1 METWIEWGGF
11 PRALRTSEPP
21 IILSFFWSKILS
33 WIQEKPS
40 FKTNVC
46 VPTRISGGDELTFSE
61 NSQPLLRILNYVVVC
76 WSGREFYS
84 ICVCDVQINILFF
97 VSIFWLISPILFLLC
112 FRMKKKKKRWRCAT
126 FLHFQIIPSN
136 SWSNQHECGGDQVEP
151 PRWVH
156 SGSYMQGSLWLP
168 SRRQRG
174 AEGAPGLTFIPVG
187 FRPSNYGAKDVV
199 RVISR

>member
-11 PRALRTSEPP
+11 PRALQTSEPP

-33 WIQEKPS
+33 RIQEKPS

-61 NSQPLLRILNYVVVC
+61 NSQPLLHILNYVVVF
-76 WSGREFYS
+76 WSGRDCYS

-112 FRMKKKKKRWRCAT
+112 FRMKKKKKSGDVLNFCIFRLFQVIPDLTSTSEVGTRLSPHGEYIRAPTCRGVCGV
-126 FLHFQIIPSN
+126 LHAGS
-136 SWSNQHECGGDQVEP
+136 GGQRE
-151 PRWVH
+151 RL
-156 SGSYMQGSLWLP
+156 GSLSSQW
-168 SRRQRG
+168 
-174 AEGAPGLTFIPVG
+174 G
-187 FRPSNYGAKDVV
+187 FDQAIMVQKTW
-199 RVISR
+199 

>member
-112 FRMKKKKKRWRCAT
+112 FRMKKKKKGGDVLHFCIFRLFQVIPDLTSTSVVGTRLSPHGEYIRAPTCRGVCG
-126 FLHFQIIPSN
+126 FLHAGS
-136 SWSNQHECGGDQVEP
+136 GGQREHP
-151 PRWVH
+151 
-156 SGSYMQGSLWLP
+156 GSLSSQW
-168 SRRQRG
+168 
-174 AEGAPGLTFIPVG
+174 G
-187 FRPSNYGAKDVV
+187 FDQAIMVQKTW
-199 RVISR
+199 

>member
-11 PRALRTSEPP
+11 PRALQTSEPP

-33 WIQEKPS
+33 RIQEKPS

-61 NSQPLLRILNYVVVC
+61 NSQPLLHILNYVVVF
-76 WSGREFYS
+76 WSGRDCYS

-112 FRMKKKKKRWRCAT
+112 FRMKKKKKWRCAK

-136 SWSNQHECGGDQVEP
+136 SWSNQHEWGGDQVEP
-151 PRWVH
+151 PTVSTFGLLHAGESVASFTQGAGGRGSAWAH
-156 SGSYMQGSLWLP
+156 FHPSGVSTKQLWCKRRGKSY
-168 SRRQRG
+168 
-174 AEGAPGLTFIPVG
+174 F
-187 FRPSNYGAKDVV
+187 
-199 RVISR
+199 